1 MCKVEDCRA
10 RPELHRVHIGMVPD
24 TKFKYAKY
32 TTTSC
37 IGFKIMTA
45 VATSERGHPLNCSQ
59 EVTRVQ
65 KRVLVTARTR
75 MKQEKKRDDH
85 KGHRAGFR
93 SISVIALR
101 FF

>member
-59 EVTRVQ
+59 EV
-65 KRVLVTARTR
+65 ART
-75 MKQEKKRDDH
+75 QKKSAC
-85 KGHRAGFR
+85 HRTGEDETGERAR
-93 SISVIALR
+93 
-101 FF
+101 